1 MAVVKSSKDNR
12 YLAAHLTTHDGLSRP
27 CLTVPALA
35 NLPTQHA
42 EAYQRSDA
50 VAIDEAQFFGDL
62 VDFALTA
69 AERDG
74 KQVVLAGLDGDF
86 RRQPFG
92 QAGWACVAF
101 GLEMWA
107 IQPLTCYDL
116 TACDPA
122 SRRCCCRSLMMT
134 SACLT
139 CSLCAVVWAPDH
151 TEAWPVLCKPTK
163 ACCRWAS
170 YARSMTATVL
180 PQVVALPETACT
192 LSYWLEM
199 QLPFRHVFA

>member
-35 NLPTQHA
+35 HLLTQHA
-42 EAYQRSDA
+42 DVYRRCDA

-74 KQVVLAGLDGDF
+74 KQVILAGLDGDF

-92 QAGWACVAF
+92 QVGWTCELIRLQMSAIESLTQSDLLGAALQAGIAA
-101 GLEMWA
+101 
-107 IQPLTCYDL
+107 
-116 TACDPA
+116 
-122 SRRCCCRSLMMT
+122 
-134 SACLT
+134 
-139 CSLCAVVWAPDH
+139 
-151 TEAWPVLCKPTK
+151 
-163 ACCRWAS
+163 
-170 YARSMTATVL
+170 ARV
-180 PQVVALPETACT
+180 
-192 LSYWLEM
+192 
-199 QLPFRHVFA
+199 